1 MATLVKP
8 MTEMITKDMG
18 ISDVIQK
25 YPELIPVF
33 IQHGLGCIG
42 CAMANFESIEQGAS
56 AHGMDIDALM
66 KDLNEMVGSIDN
78 PEP

>member
-1 MATLVKP
+1 MNET
-8 MTEMITKDMG
+8 ITKEMG

-42 CAMANFESIEQGAS
+42 CALANFETIEQGAG
-56 AHGMDIDALM
+56 AHGMDIDRLM
-66 KDLNEMVGSIDN
+66 KDLNEVAESLDRK
-78 PEP
+78 E

>member
-1 MATLVKP
+1 

-42 CAMANFESIEQGAS
+42 CALANFESIEQGAS

-66 KDLNEMVGSIDN
+66 KDLNEMVGSMN
-78 PEP
+78 NL